1 MPVPGPVAAPS
12 RAERRPDLATN
23 VRIAVLRLSR
33 RLRNESTI
41 EVTEPQLSALAAVIH
56 LGPMTAGRLAEHDR
70 VQPPSMTRTVAALER
85 QGLVSREAD
94 PADRRCVVV
103 TPTDQGQ
110 ELVREIKR
118 RRNAWLD
125 KRLARLTP
133 AERETLAQAAT
144 ILRRM
149 VED

>member
-1 MPVPGPVAAPS
+1 MPVSAPAVVPS
-12 RAERRPDLATN
+12 RTERRPDLATN

-33 RLRNESTI
+33 RLRNESTH
-41 EVTEPQLSALAAVIH
+41 EVTEPQLSALSAVIH
-56 LGPMTAGRLAEHDR
+56 LGPMTAGRLAEHDH
-70 VQPPSMTRTVAALER
+70 VQPPSMTRTVASLEKL
-85 QGLVSREAD
+85 GLVSREAD
-94 PADRRCVVV
+94 PGDRRCVVV
-103 TPTDQGQ
+103 TPTEQGQ